1 MANKQNKTD
10 FAPESKLVSIETLQA
25 RHKLPQPVYAGVCAA
40 NGWKS
45 GRAMTEADFLRA
57 VADFTGA
64 PMHARQGKG

>member
-1 MANKQNKTD
+1 M
-10 FAPESKLVSIETLQA
+10 ETLQA

-40 NGWKS
+40 NGWKP

-57 VADFTGA
+57 EAEFTGA